1 MKVTKSHPSLT
12 AWFDGRVNDVKE
24 SIIDIAQDT
33 ADEGAEMVRDRI
45 GTSGT
50 VKSGKRGRIETGA
63 MLAAVRSEVTVT
75 PKVIT
80 AAFGWLNAFSD
91 YFGFQD
97 RGFIHYRSHEE
108 IPGMMALQDAFDESK
123 ANLESRLRR

>member
-1 MKVTKSHPSLT
+1 MKVTRSHPSLT
-12 AWFDGRVNDVKE
+12 AWFDGRLKDTRD
-24 SIIDIAQDT
+24 SIIEIAQDT

-45 GTSGT
+45 ETSGT

-75 PKVIT
+75 PTVIT
-80 AAFGWLNAFSD
+80 AAFGWLNTFSD
-91 YFGFQD
+91 YFGYQD
-97 RGFIHYRSHEE
+97 RGFIHYRSGEE

-123 ANLESRLRR
+123 ANLEGRLRR